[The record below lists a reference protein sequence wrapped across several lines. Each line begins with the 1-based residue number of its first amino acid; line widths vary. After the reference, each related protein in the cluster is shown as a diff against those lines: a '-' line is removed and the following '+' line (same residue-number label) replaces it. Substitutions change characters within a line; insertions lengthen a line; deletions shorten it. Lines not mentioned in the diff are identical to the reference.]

1 MKRINMAHPHLFGK
15 ALLFILLI
23 QLTGCKAPYPELE
36 DGMYAEF
43 ITNKGIMVAKL
54 EQEKTP
60 TTVANFVSL
69 AEGTNTLVADSL
81 KKKNFYDGLVFHRV
95 IPDFMIQGGDP
106 NGDGSGNPGYRFND
120 EFHPDLKHDKKG
132 ILAMANSGFGT
143 NGSQFYITHK
153 ATPWLDAYDEEG
165 YPKDCEDRRVSC
177 HTVFGEVVLGL
188 EVVDSIEQNDTIQ
201 HIKIIRKGKLAKKFD
216 APEVFKNQLAKA
228 ERMEKEKAAKAEA
241 IVKASKE
248 KFDAQ
253 QLEATTMD
261 SGLQY
266 YISEKGTGEK
276 LPEDAEVLVH
286 YAVYFENG
294 KLLETSKLETA
305 EALDA
310 VNPKRKAMDRY
321 QPITA
326 NIGPN
331 AGMIPGFKEGLQQL
345 SVGDKATLFIP
356 YHLAYGESGTRGI
369 PGKSNLIFEVDI
381 IKLLK

>member
-1 MKRINMAHPHLFGK
+1 MKSLKNAVK
-15 ALLFILLI
+15 LFILALLI
-23 QLTGCKAPYPELE
+23 PFISCKAPYPELE

-43 ITNKGIMVAKL
+43 TTDKGIMVAKL
-54 EQEKTP
+54 EQEKVP

-69 AEGTNTLVADSL
+69 AEGTNMLVTDSL
-81 KKKNFYDGLVFHRV
+81 KDKKFYSGLKFHRV
-95 IPDFMIQGGDP
+95 VPDFMIQGGDP

-120 EFHPDLKHDKKG
+120 EFDPSLKHDKKG

-165 YPKDCEDRRVSC
+165 HLKNCEDRRVSC

-188 EVVDSIEQNDTIQ
+188 DIIDSIQQDDVMQEV
-201 HIKIIRKGKLAKKFD
+201 KIIRKGKAAKNFDATSIFKNHFVEAERLEKEKEAKAEANIKASKSKFD
-216 APEVFKNQLAKA
+216 EQLAKA
-228 ERMEKEKAAKAEA
+228 
-241 IVKASKE
+241 VT
-248 KFDAQ
+248 
-253 QLEATTMD
+253 LE
-261 SGLQY
+261 SGLKY

-276 LPEDAEVLVH
+276 LPEVAEVLTH

-294 KLLETSKLETA
+294 KLLETSKLEIA

-310 VNPKRKAMDRY
+310 VNPRRKATDGY
-321 QPITA
+321 QPIA
-326 NIGPN
+326 AEIGPD
-331 AGMIPGFKEGLQQL
+331 ARMIPGFKEGLKQL

-369 PGKSNLIFEVDI
+369 PPQSNLIFEVEI
-381 IKLLK
+381 VELLK

>member
-1 MKRINMAHPHLFGK
+1 MKRINMAQPHLFGK
-15 ALLFILLI
+15 VLLFTLLI
-23 QLTGCKAPYPELE
+23 QFTGCKAPYPELE

-69 AEGTNTLVADSL
+69 AEGSNTLVADSL
-81 KKKNFYDGLVFHRV
+81 KKKNFYDGLIFHRV

-106 NGDGSGNPGYRFND
+106 SGDGSGNPGYRFND

-132 ILAMANSGFGT
+132 VLAMANSGFGT

-165 YPKDCEDRRVSC
+165 FLKNCEDRRVSC

-201 HIKIIRKGKLAKKFD
+201 HIKIIRKGKMAKKFD
-216 APEVFKNQLAKA
+216 APEIFKNHFVEA
-228 ERMEKEKAAKAEA
+228 ERLEKEKAAKAEA
-241 IVKASKE
+241 IIKTSKE
-248 KFDAQ
+248 KFNAQ
-253 QLEATTMD
+253 QSEATTMD

-345 SVGDKATLFIP
+345 NVGDKATLFIP

-369 PGKSNLIFEVDI
+369 PEKSNLIFEVEI
-381 IKLLK
+381 IELLK